1 MPKFRQHLQIN
12 LVCLSAVEL
21 SAQLREIER
30 NPAQTFDWERFLVVV
45 GVGSFAGALPD
56 LLEPSL
62 GNPNHRGFCH
72 SLAAVAL
79 VWWLIN
85 GRRDFVLPEETRRVL
100 VAFGLGY
107 SAHIGA
113 DLLFSKGKGMGLMCP
128 EF

>member
-12 LVCLSAVEL
+12 LVCLGAVEL

-30 NPAQTFDWERFLVVV
+30 NPGQNFDWERFLVAV
-45 GVGSFAGALPD
+45 GVGSFAGGLPD

-79 VWWLIN
+79 VWWLVK
-85 GRRDFVLPEETRRVL
+85 GRHTVVLSEETRRAL
-100 VAFGLGY
+100 VAIGIGY

-113 DLLFSKGKGMGLMCP
+113 DLFFSKGKRMGLMCP